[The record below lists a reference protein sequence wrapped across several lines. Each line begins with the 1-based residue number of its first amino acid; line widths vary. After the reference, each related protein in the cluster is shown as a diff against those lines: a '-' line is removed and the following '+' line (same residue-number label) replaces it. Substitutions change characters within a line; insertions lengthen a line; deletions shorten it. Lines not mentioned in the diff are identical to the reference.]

1 MAIESILTS
10 VKKKLGI
17 MEEYEHFDDDLIL
30 AINSALSIL
39 TQVGVGPE
47 TGFAISDKNSKWS
60 DFIGDDKRLN
70 MVQQFVYVR
79 VKTIFDPPS
88 NSFVVEALKREADEL
103 IWRIEVAA
111 NPPDAMVISSGSG
124 GTTTGDTDGIYQGST
139 PTLYIDTD
147 VDLSDYPTV
156 IVYVED
162 SRRTEL
168 PFNKDR
174 LVIEPNVVK
183 CKLTEAETYA
193 LKVGP
198 LKVQIKAISSDGTVI
213 PSNIM
218 VTTLKKGVYER
229 GANQ

>member
-1 MAIESILTS
+1 MAIESILSS
-10 VKKKLGI
+10 VKRNLGI
-17 MEEYEHFDDDLIL
+17 MEDYDHFDEDLIIH
-30 AINSALSIL
+30 INSALSIL

-47 TGFAISDKNSKWS
+47 AGFAITDKNSKWS
-60 DFIGDDKRLN
+60 DFMGDDKRLN

-79 VKTIFDPPS
+79 VKYLFDPPQAAATLD
-88 NSFVVEALKREADEL
+88 ALKQTADEL

-111 NPPDAMVISSGSG
+111 NPPDVMVIASGSG
-124 GTTTGDTDGIYQGST
+124 GVGQSDSDGIYQGST

-147 VDLSDYPTV
+147 IDLSDYPTV

-168 PFNKDR
+168 PFKKDR

>member
-1 MAIESILTS
+1 MEIESILTS
-10 VKKKLGI
+10 VKKRLGI
-17 MEEYEHFDDDLIL
+17 LEEYEYFDDDIIM

-47 TGFAISDKNSKWS
+47 NGFAITDKTSKWT
-60 DFIGDDKRLN
+60 DFIGSDKRLN

-79 VKTIFDPPS
+79 VKTIFDPPA

-103 IWRIEVAA
+103 VWRIEVAA
-111 NPPDAMVISSGSG
+111 NPPDAMIIANGSG
-124 GTTTGDTDGIYQGST
+124 GVGKSDSDGIYQGTT

-147 VDLSDYPTV
+147 VDLTGYSSV
-156 IVYVED
+156 VVYVED

-174 LVIEPNVVK
+174 LVVEPDNVK

-198 LKVQIKAISSDGTVI
+198 LKVQIKATASDGTVI
-213 PSNIM
+213 ASNTM
-218 VTTLKKGVYER
+218 VTSLKKPVYER
-229 GANQ
+229 GVDQ